1 MIRMLQNAVP
11 VASPVPGCIFECTR
25 GVHGFVG
32 SLHVMPEHW
41 GGGEASGSTVLR
53 ADINHAMLTSSSNQ
67 VPCRR
72 RPRKSSD
79 NEGYNTHD
87 WQRV

>member
-11 VASPVPGCIFECTR
+11 VASPVPGCIFECAR
-25 GVHGFVG
+25 GVLR
-32 SLHVMPEHW
+32 LHVMPEHW

-53 ADINHAMLTSSSNQ
+53 ADINHAMLTSNQ